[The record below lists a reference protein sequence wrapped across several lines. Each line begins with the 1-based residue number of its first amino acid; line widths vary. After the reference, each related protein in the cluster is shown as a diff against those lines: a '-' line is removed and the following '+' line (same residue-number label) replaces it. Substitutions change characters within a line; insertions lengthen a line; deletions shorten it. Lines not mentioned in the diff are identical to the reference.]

1 MKNIISK
8 FFKAGRLVRKTINFF
23 NSLDKATRTIS
34 AFKAS
39 LEMFEEERV
48 KIWGNPLLTL
58 KIYQMKQNNTSDL
71 SLKDRLRFLVN
82 SLDKPILITSSF
94 RSELDESN
102 PNLNNLKHRSHEA
115 K

>member
-34 AFKAS
+34 AFKDA

-48 KIWGNPLLTL
+48 KIWGESPANSKNL
-58 KIYQMKQNNTSDL
+58 SDET
-71 SLKDRLRFLVN
+71 K
-82 SLDKPILITSSF
+82 
-94 RSELDESN
+94 
-102 PNLNNLKHRSHEA
+102 
-115 K
+115 

>member
-34 AFKAS
+34 AFKSS

-48 KIWGNPLLTL
+48 KIWGESPANSKNL
-58 KIYQMKQNNTSDL
+58 SD
-71 SLKDRLRFLVN
+71 
-82 SLDKPILITSSF
+82 
-94 RSELDESN
+94 
-102 PNLNNLKHRSHEA
+102 EA

>member
-48 KIWGNPLLTL
+48 KIWGESPANSKNL
-58 KIYQMKQNNTSDL
+58 SD
-71 SLKDRLRFLVN
+71 
-82 SLDKPILITSSF
+82 
-94 RSELDESN
+94 
-102 PNLNNLKHRSHEA
+102 EA

>member
-8 FFKAGRLVRKTINFF
+8 FFKAGRLVRKAINFF
-23 NSLDKATRTIS
+23 NSLDKSMRTIS

-48 KIWGNPLLTL
+48 KIWGESPANSKNL
-58 KIYQMKQNNTSDL
+58 SD
-71 SLKDRLRFLVN
+71 
-82 SLDKPILITSSF
+82 
-94 RSELDESN
+94 
-102 PNLNNLKHRSHEA
+102 EA

>member
-34 AFKAS
+34 AFKAA

-48 KIWGNPLLTL
+48 KIWGESPANSKNL
-58 KIYQMKQNNTSDL
+58 SDET
-71 SLKDRLRFLVN
+71 K
-82 SLDKPILITSSF
+82 
-94 RSELDESN
+94 
-102 PNLNNLKHRSHEA
+102 
-115 K
+115 